1 MEVKGNEDP
10 YAEKS
15 KAKQFAR
22 LKQTKNEI
30 KNKIRSSQEATET
43 MGVLKDKDKQ
53 RKPKKVPRAHRNA
66 AEEKVKWLEILN
78 DVLKKKPKLMSLCH
92 DPDIFD
98 VPKLTK
104 CVDLSQTKGKKKGSH
119 GVVCV

>member
-15 KAKQFAR
+15 KTKQFAR

-30 KNKIRSSQEATET
+30 KNKIRASQEATET

-53 RKPKKVPRAHRNA
+53 RKTKKVPRSHRNA
-66 AEEKVKWLEILN
+66 AEEKTKSLEILN
-78 DVLKKKPKLMSLCH
+78 DVLKKKPKLMS
-92 DPDIFD
+92 DKI
-98 VPKLTK
+98 K
-104 CVDLSQTKGKKKGSH
+104 
-119 GVVCV
+119 